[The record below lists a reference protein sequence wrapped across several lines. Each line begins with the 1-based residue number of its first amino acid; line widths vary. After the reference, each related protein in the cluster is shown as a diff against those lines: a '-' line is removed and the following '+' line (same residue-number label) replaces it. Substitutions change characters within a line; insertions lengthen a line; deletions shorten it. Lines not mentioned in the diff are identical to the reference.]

1 MPLKSTATALEMKA
15 YIREHKLNSTS
26 LPSKKRVLLS
36 HNYITMR
43 KKLFSLGHI
52 PDPSSD
58 KVPKGSHR
66 MPDGK
71 VMKNSDMK
79 KNKQSNNGKSKDKV
93 PKSTKLYN
101 MKYGTG
107 KDEV

>member
-1 MPLKSTATALEMKA
+1 MQLKSTATALEMKA

-43 KKLFSLGHI
+43 KKLFTLGHI

-79 KNKQSNNGKSKDKV
+79 KKSKDKV

>member
-26 LPSKKRVLLS
+26 LPSNKRVLLG

-43 KKLFSLGHI
+43 KKLFTLGHI

-79 KNKQSNNGKSKDKV
+79 KNKPKDKV

>member
-43 KKLFSLGHI
+43 KKLFTLGHI

-79 KNKQSNNGKSKDKV
+79 KKKSKDKV
-93 PKSTKLYN
+93 PKSTKVYN